1 MSIIDSVHL
10 GEVASETFLP
20 SLPVS
25 CAVLCVDCERI
36 TVSYNDGCPVCGG
49 RSLLN
54 VAQILGG
61 TLSVDRARRIEQ
73 HSESPLDSHHVAK
86 CA

>member
-1 MSIIDSVHL
+1 MSIMDSFHL
-10 GEVASETFLP
+10 GELAGEPFAP

-36 TVSYNDGCPVCGG
+36 TVSYNGTCPVCGG
-49 RSLLN
+49 KSLLN

-61 TLSVDRARRIEQ
+61 TLSPVRIKPVESGGKLNPEIAR
-73 HSESPLDSHHVAK
+73 

>member
-1 MSIIDSVHL
+1 MSIINSIHL
-10 GEVASETFLP
+10 GEAAGEEFAP

-36 TVSYNDGCPVCGG
+36 TVSYNDTCPICGS

-61 TLSVDRARRIEQ
+61 GLSPVRAKPVQSQSKPSLEIAR
-73 HSESPLDSHHVAK
+73 

>member
-1 MSIIDSVHL
+1 MNIMSTFGL
-10 GEVASETFLP
+10 GEDVPQSFIP

-36 TVSYNDGCPVCGG
+36 TVSYHDGCPICGG

-61 TLSVDRARRIEQ
+61 TLEGDRARPV
-73 HSESPLDSHHVAK
+73 ESKLEIAR

>member
-1 MSIIDSVHL
+1 MSNPKPVSVDE
-10 GEVASETFLP
+10 GSEQAFVP

-36 TVSYNDGCPVCGG
+36 TVSFHDACPICGG

-61 TLSVDRARRIEQ
+61 TLSDDRIRPIGEPSRLTVAR
-73 HSESPLDSHHVAK
+73 

>member
-1 MSIIDSVHL
+1 MSIVKALQL
-10 GEVASETFLP
+10 GEGAHQAFVP

-25 CAVLCVDCERI
+25 CAVLCVDCECI
-36 TVSYNDGCPVCGG
+36 TVSFHDGCPICGG

-54 VAQILGG
+54 VAQILG
-61 TLSVDRARRIEQ
+61 TLSADRVRPVP
-73 HSESPLDSHHVAK
+73 SLDSIDSELDVAR

>member
-1 MSIIDSVHL
+1 MSIINSVHL
-10 GEVASETFLP
+10 GEAGGEAFAP

-36 TVSYNDGCPVCGG
+36 TVSYNDTCPVCGS

-54 VAQILGG
+54 VSQILGG
-61 TLSVDRARRIEQ
+61 SLSPVRAKAVEA
-73 HSESPLDSHHVAK
+73 HSEPSLEA
-86 CA
+86 A

>member
-1 MSIIDSVHL
+1 MSIVKALQL
-10 GEVASETFLP
+10 GEGAEQAFVP

-25 CAVLCVDCERI
+25 CAVLCVDCEMI
-36 TVSYNDGCPVCGG
+36 TVSFHDACPICGG

-61 TLSVDRARRIEQ
+61 TLSPNRIRTISSIDPQLDIARR
-73 HSESPLDSHHVAK
+73 

>member
-1 MSIIDSVHL
+1 MGIINTLEL
-10 GEVASETFLP
+10 GEGAEQAFVP

-36 TVSYNDGCPVCGG
+36 TVSFHDGCPICGSK
-49 RSLLN
+49 SLLN
-54 VAQILGG
+54 IAQILGG
-61 TLSVDRARRIEQ
+61 TLSSERTRAIDPHLEIIR
-73 HSESPLDSHHVAK
+73 

>member
-1 MSIIDSVHL
+1 MSIINSIHL
-10 GEVASETFLP
+10 GDSAGEAFAP
-20 SLPVS
+20 SLPVA

-36 TVSYNDGCPVCGG
+36 TVPYKDACPVCGSK
-49 RSLLN
+49 SLLN

-61 TLSVDRARRIEQ
+61 SLSPIRVKSIESRTEPNLEAAR
-73 HSESPLDSHHVAK
+73 

>member
-1 MSIIDSVHL
+1 MSLVNGVQL
-10 GEVASETFLP
+10 GEFTQTEFVP

-36 TVSYNDGCPVCGG
+36 TISYHDACPLCGG

-61 TLSVDRARRIEQ
+61 TLSPERIRRIDARRE
-73 HSESPLDSHHVAK
+73 VAR

>member
-1 MSIIDSVHL
+1 MSIRSELKL
-10 GEVASETFLP
+10 GEFAQAAFVP

-36 TVSYNDGCPVCGG
+36 TISYNEGCPLCGG
-49 RSLLN
+49 KSLLN

-61 TLSVDRARRIEQ
+61 PLSGERVRPVETRVEVAR
-73 HSESPLDSHHVAK
+73 

>member
-1 MSIIDSVHL
+1 MSIPKPSPVD
-10 GEVASETFLP
+10 GGSEQAFIP

-25 CAVLCVDCERI
+25 IAVLCVDCERI
-36 TVSYNDGCPVCGG
+36 TVSFHDACPTCGG

-54 VAQILGG
+54 IAQILGG
-61 TLSVDRARRIEQ
+61 TLSDDRIRPIGETGAI
-73 HSESPLDSHHVAK
+73 DSHLTVAR

>member
-1 MSIIDSVHL
+1 MSIIHSIYL
-10 GEVASETFLP
+10 GEAAGEAFAP

-36 TVSYNDGCPVCGG
+36 TVSYNDTCPVCGS

-54 VAQILGG
+54 VSQILGG
-61 TLSVDRARRIEQ
+61 SLSPVRAKPVEPRG
-73 HSESPLDSHHVAK
+73 DSSLEIVR

>member
-1 MSIIDSVHL
+1 MSIMTELKL
-10 GEVASETFLP
+10 GEFAQAAFVP

-36 TVSYNDGCPVCGG
+36 TISYNEGCPLCGG
-49 RSLLN
+49 KSLLN
-54 VAQILGG
+54 LAQILGG
-61 TLSVDRARRIEQ
+61 PLSRERVRPVEAPLEVAR
-73 HSESPLDSHHVAK
+73 

>member
-1 MSIIDSVHL
+1 MSVINSVHL
-10 GEVASETFLP
+10 GEDSYQSFVP

-25 CAVLCVDCERI
+25 CAVLCVDCECI
-36 TVSYNDGCPVCGG
+36 TVSYHDGCPICGG
-49 RSLLN
+49 KSLLN

-61 TLSVDRARRIEQ
+61 TLGRDRVRAIEPQ
-73 HSESPLDSHHVAK
+73 IEIVR